1 MIKINTGSHMKIKKD
16 KSCLKRIIPLALFIF
31 CYGFMLTAYSCE
43 ANASPAAF
51 IEKKVYDFGTILEG
65 KQMPHD
71 FILENRGT
79 EILKILKVRSNCACA
94 VADYSEEIKPGQRGK
109 ISVVF
114 DSKGSD
120 GKVNHKV
127 RVETNDPEQG
137 TFDLSV
143 QGHVDPVMRIEPKKV
158 TLEGNAGEKIEY
170 EVIITSDPRHH
181 FKITSVTSK
190 KGKAS
195 CSFKELD
202 DPESS
207 KYLLTITNLIREKG
221 KYRDY
226 VYLKTDSDVRPG
238 ISIMVKGDIR

>member
-1 MIKINTGSHMKIKKD
+1 MMKIKTGAHMKIKKE
-16 KSCLKRIIPLALFIF
+16 KNGLKRIITLVLLFL
-31 CYGFMLTAYSCE
+31 CYGFMLTVYSCE

-71 FILENRGT
+71 FIIENRGNET
-79 EILKILKVRSNCACA
+79 LKILKVRSNCACA
-94 VADYSEEIKPGQRGK
+94 VADYSEEIPPGQDGK

-127 RVETNDPEQG
+127 RVETNDPKQV

-143 QGHVDPVMRIEPKKV
+143 QGHVDPVMHIEPKKV
-158 TLEGNAGEKIEY
+158 TLEGNAGENIES

-181 FKITSVTSK
+181 FKITSATSK
-190 KGKAS
+190 RNKVS
-195 CSFKELD
+195 YSFKELE
-202 DPESS
+202 DPETS
-207 KYLLTITNLIREKG
+207 KYLLTIKNLSREKG
-221 KYRDY
+221 RYRDY
-226 VYLKTDSDVRPG
+226 VYLKTDSEVRPG
-238 ISIMVKGDIR
+238 ISIMVKGEIR